1 MLEKRLSSARLSA
14 KFARP
19 MLDIPSVEFALT
31 AIPWLERERKLISY
45 LVPPTGLAQDIYG
58 CNWHEINT
66 ANLISA
72 SVGY

>member
-19 MLDIPSVEFALT
+19 MLDMPSVEFALT
-31 AIPWLERERKLISY
+31 AIPWLGREKKPISY
-45 LVPPTGLAQDIYG
+45 QAQSTGLAQDIYG